1 MQVNA
6 VVWDDANERDIL
18 SLGFAVEEIEDVLY
32 DDRNDTVILDET
44 DGSLGLFLTTGTART
59 GRAISVKSR
68 VECGNPLHI
77 YPISAVLNRS

>member
-6 VVWDDANERDIL
+6 VVWDDTNEREIL
-18 SLGFAVEEIEDVLY
+18 SLGVAVEEIEDVLY
-32 DDRNDTVILDET
+32 DDRNDTVILNET
-44 DGSLGLFLTTGTART
+44 DGSLALFLTTGTAST
-59 GRAISVKSR
+59 GRVISVKSR